1 MANDRPLK
9 DLFWLGNTK
18 SDLSQCEG
26 EVKEAVGFALYQVQL
41 GLKPLA
47 AKPLKGHKFKGAKI
61 LEIVTDFDG
70 DTWRTVY
77 TVEFKEAV
85 YVVHFFQKKSKKG
98 IATPQS
104 EINLIKQ
111 RLVWLREQVKAEAKR
126 K

>member
-1 MANDRPLK
+1 M
-9 DLFWLGNTK
+9 
-18 SDLSQCEG
+18 E
-26 EVKEAVGFALYQVQL
+26 EALRRARSVRGD
-41 GLKPLA
+41 
-47 AKPLKGHKFKGAKI
+47 KI
-61 LEIVTDFDG
+61 LKRNETAFDLIG
-70 DTWRTVY
+70 A
-77 TVEFKEAV
+77 VEFKAAV